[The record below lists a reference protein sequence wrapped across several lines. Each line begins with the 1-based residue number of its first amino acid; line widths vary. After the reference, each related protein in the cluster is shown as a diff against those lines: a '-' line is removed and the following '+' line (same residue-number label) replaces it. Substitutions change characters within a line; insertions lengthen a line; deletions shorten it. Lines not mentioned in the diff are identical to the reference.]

1 MTMSEEVR
9 ISKIQQALVQRVSA
23 LEDKTESIT
32 NDLLKLVDAV
42 EKANQSSI
50 NLNAK
55 LRLSLEDVTK
65 NFIGIVQSIQKRLP
79 NKVNG
84 ESE

>member
-1 MTMSEEVR
+1 MSEEIR
-9 ISKIQQALVQRVSA
+9 ISKLQQELVQRVYA
-23 LEDKTESIT
+23 LEDKTENIT
-32 NDLLKLVDAV
+32 SDILKLIDSVD
-42 EKANQSSI
+42 KAHQSSI

-65 NFIGIVQSIQKRLP
+65 NFIGIVKSIQKCLP

-84 ESE
+84 ESK

>member
-1 MTMSEEVR
+1 MTMSEEIR

-32 NDLLKLVDAV
+32 NDLLKLIDAV